1 MHYQGRFLL
10 HIHILIVVMF
20 CLLHGKIYILRYF
33 YRRFFVINSGS
44 VLRLSVSGSAQVFLQ
59 SRIYL
64 SLRISLEIVKIYK
77 LYGSVLVFV

>member
-1 MHYQGRFLL
+1 MEKFVFYV
-10 HIHILIVVMF
+10 ISTVV
-20 CLLHGKIYILRYF
+20 
-33 YRRFFVINSGS
+33 FFVINSSS

-77 LYGSVLVFV
+77 LYGSDLVFV